1 MQNKDDNNKT
11 DKLEI
16 ARKYFNLG
24 MENLEKD
31 IYSEAEKYFY
41 KSLELIPERLSTLI
55 NLSAVLIKL
64 EKINLANNI
73 IKKAIQLYPN
83 DEALYI
89 NLGKVYE
96 KNKNWYQAF
105 VSYKKSSEINPNYAE
120 AYSNQSAALCEL
132 ERYEEALVSCNKAIL
147 LNNKFSEAYYN
158 RGVVLK
164 MLGCLEESLASFDA
178 AIQINDKYYQAHSN
192 RGIVLHE
199 LNKIDEAILSYEK
212 AIEYKYDYADAHW
225 NKSLSLL
232 IKGELKLGF
241 EAYEYGWKADSKP
254 RGNKRSFIQPLWK
267 GNYQIVNK
275 KILIYCEQGLGDT
288 LQFCRYIKNLK
299 EMGAWVIL
307 EAPKS
312 LIGLLKTLEG
322 VDEIIQQGEELT
334 NFDYH
339 CPLMTLP
346 YAFRTNLTNI
356 PSTTPYLKP
365 DKIKINEWIQK
376 LGNKQK
382 MRIGM
387 VWSGNINHGNDKNR
401 SIMLKKILPY
411 LSNKHEYISIQK
423 EVRDEDKLILESSD
437 IRQFS
442 AEINDFSDT
451 AAICELMDLII
462 SVDTSIVHLA
472 GAMGKKCWVL
482 LPYSPDWRWMLDTG
496 QSPWYPS
503 LRLYRQKTK
512 GIWDDALRQVST
524 ELNILN

>member
-1 MQNKDDNNKT
+1 MLKKDDDNKT
-11 DKLEI
+11 DKLEL

-41 KSLELIPERLSTLI
+41 KSLELIPERISTLI

-73 IKKAIQLYPN
+73 ITKAIQLYPN

-96 KNKNWYQAF
+96 INKDWHQAF
-105 VSYKKSSEINPNYAE
+105 VSYKKSSEINPNYTE
-120 AYSNQSAALCEL
+120 AYSNQSAMLCEL
-132 ERYEEALVSCNKAIL
+132 GRFEEALVSCNKAIL
-147 LNNKFSEAYYN
+147 LNNKFTEAYFN

-164 MLGCLEESLASFDA
+164 MLGRLEESLASFDE
-178 AIQINDKYYQAHSN
+178 AIKINDKYYEAYSN

-232 IKGELKLGF
+232 INGDLKMGF
-241 EAYEYGWKADSKP
+241 EAYEYGWNAESKP
-254 RGNKRSFIQPLWK
+254 RGKKRSFIQPLWK
-267 GNYQIVNK
+267 GNYQIANK
-275 KILIYCEQGLGDT
+275 KILIYCEQGIGDT
-288 LQFCRYIKNLK
+288 LQFCRYIKKIK
-299 EMGAWVIL
+299 ELGAWVML

-322 VDEIIQQGEELT
+322 VDEIIQEGEELT
-334 NFDYH
+334 IFDYH

-346 YAFRTNLTNI
+346 YAFKTNLTNI
-356 PSTTPYLKP
+356 PSTIPYLKP
-365 DKIKINEWIQK
+365 NQIKINEWVQK

-382 MRIGM
+382 MRIGV

-411 LSNKHEYISIQK
+411 LSDKYEYISMQK
-423 EVRDEDKLILESSD
+423 EVRDEDRLILESSD

-442 AEINDFSDT
+442 AAINDFSDT

-482 LPYSPDWRWMLDTG
+482 LPYAPDWRWMLDTG

-512 GIWDDALRQVST
+512 GVWDEVLKQVST
-524 ELNILN
+524 DLNILI